1 MAIEAEKEAHF
12 RPAPHPRTDGHKD
25 QREVRTVRF
34 AARACHRERGHVAG
48 IAMRIPT
55 VKTSVRRTLR
65 SYCSGNVS
73 VQPALRRSQRR
84 MTNGREAN
92 GPPVRVDVRWTV
104 RDQPHPK
111 CNRHL
116 EWDDTGRLRPCQ
128 KVAHWLGVLTP
139 RALSVSAIRW
149 RERWRRALLH
159 APGRQSGLSRCR
171 IILDPVDRLPSETS
185 GSCDLAN
192 A

>member
-1 MAIEAEKEAHF
+1 MDEKRMARLF
-12 RPAPHPRTDGHKD
+12 GLTLGGL
-25 QREVRTVRF
+25 F
-34 AARACHRERGHVAG
+34 A
-48 IAMRIPT
+48 ISLI
-55 VKTSVRRTLR
+55 
-65 SYCSGNVS
+65 
-73 VQPALRRSQRR
+73 
-84 MTNGREAN
+84 
-92 GPPVRVDVRWTV
+92 
-104 RDQPHPK
+104 PK

-116 EWDDTGRLRPCQ
+116 EWDETGRLRPCQ